1 VIVRS
6 PRGITLVELLVVIAV
21 IGMLLALLLPAVQ
34 AAREA
39 ARRIECANNL
49 KQLCL
54 AAHGFHDSHGEFP
67 PGLDQFEAP
76 SSPRYRGT
84 SVFTFLLPYLE
95 LGTLLADWDY
105 KSPLNN
111 ASGGIQARAA
121 TVLPLLLCASDRVA
135 ENPIVRSGRYYGMT
149 SYGGNGG
156 TRSFDPA
163 LATCDGI
170 FHTTGP
176 ASEPKPGQL
185 PVSLSMVT
193 DGSSQTI
200 LFGER
205 NHQDANFET
214 FAARSWSDSLNGLGR
229 WAAIGGRK
237 SIADVTMSAFVP
249 INYQMPVNFDHRGE
263 ASPPVSSPGDFSI
276 HEQRRVCAFGSNHP
290 GGANFALADG
300 SVRFLAESLPLD
312 ILQALC
318 TRNAQDLTSDD

>member
-1 VIVRS
+1 MRN
-6 PRGITLVELLVVIAV
+6 PRGFTLIELLVAIAI
-21 IGMLLALLLPAVQ
+21 IGVLLALLLPAVQ
-34 AAREA
+34 ASREA
-39 ARRIECANNL
+39 ARRIKCANNL

-54 AAHGFHDSHGEFP
+54 AAHSFHDGHGEFP

-84 SVFTFLLPYLE
+84 SLFTFLLPHLE

-105 KSPLNN
+105 EFPLNN
-111 ASGGIQARAA
+111 AYGGVNARAA
-121 TVLPLLLCASDRVA
+121 TILPILLCASDRLA
-135 ENPIVRSGRYYGMT
+135 KNPIVRSGRYYGMT

-176 ASEPKPGQL
+176 ASQPDPDQL
-185 PVSLSMVT
+185 PVGLSQVT
-193 DGSSQTI
+193 DGSSHTI

-205 NHQDANFET
+205 NHYDPNYET
-214 FAARSWSDSLNGLGR
+214 FAAHSWTDSLDSLGR

-237 SIADVTMSAFVP
+237 SIADVSMSAFVP
-249 INYQMPVNFDHRGE
+249 INYQMPVDFDHRGE
-263 ASPPVSSPGDFSI
+263 ATPPLSSSGDFDI
-276 HEQRRVCAFGSNHP
+276 HQQRRMCAFGSSHP
-290 GGANFALADG
+290 GGANFGLADG

-312 ILQALC
+312 TLQALC
-318 TRNAQDLTSDD
+318 TRNAKEMISGF

>member
-1 VIVRS
+1 MRS
-6 PRGITLVELLVVIAV
+6 PRGFTLVELLVVIAV

-39 ARRIECANNL
+39 ARRIQCANHL
-49 KQLCL
+49 KQLGL
-54 AAHGFHDSHGEFP
+54 GAHGFHDSHGEFP

-84 SVFTFLLPYLE
+84 SVFTFLLPHLE

-105 KSPLNN
+105 EFPLNN
-111 ASGGIQARAA
+111 AYGGTTARAA
-121 TVLPLLLCASDRVA
+121 TVLPLLLCASDQVA

-163 LATCDGI
+163 VATCDGI

-205 NHQDANFET
+205 NHHDPNFET

-249 INYQMPVNFDHRGE
+249 INYQMPVDFDHRGE
-263 ASPPVSSPGDFSI
+263 ATPPVSSSRDFFI
-276 HEQRRVCAFGSNHP
+276 HEQRRMCAFGSSHP

-312 ILQALC
+312 TLQALC
-318 TRNAQDLTSDD
+318 TRNSRDLISSY